1 MTGTEQVVLGDL
13 VYCKENASGEAL
25 GFVDREIT
33 DGGDDTYNSFD
44 EDEVP
49 GMDVP
54 EESNS
59 NVKVSVC

>member
-1 MTGTEQVVLGDL
+1 M
-13 VYCKENASGEAL
+13 YCKENASGEAL

-33 DGGDDTYNSFD
+33 DDGDDTYNSFD